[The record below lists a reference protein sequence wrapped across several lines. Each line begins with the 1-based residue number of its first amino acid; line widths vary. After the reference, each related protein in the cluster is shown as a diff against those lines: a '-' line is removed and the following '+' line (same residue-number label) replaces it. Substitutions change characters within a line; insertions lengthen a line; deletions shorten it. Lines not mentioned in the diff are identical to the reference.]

1 VMKVGVVAIGSIE
14 QRWSDAVE
22 RHIRAVFGFSTERLP
37 PLDRVE
43 FALDERRAQ
52 YSSSLILREL
62 ATLGPLAVSRVVGI
76 TECDIFIP
84 MLKFVFGQ
92 AQLGGQIAVISLARL
107 RQEFYGLPSDAELL
121 DLRMKKVLVHELG
134 HTFGLTHCTDRTCVM
149 VLSTNLDQL
158 DAKLDAF
165 CGSCLGLIREHLGN
179 VDHE

>member
-1 VMKVGVVAIGSIE
+1 MQVGVVAIGSIE
-14 QRWSDAVE
+14 QRWTDAVE

-37 PLDRVE
+37 PLDRID
-43 FALDERRAQ
+43 FALDKHRAQ
-52 YSSSLILREL
+52 YSSSLILKEL
-62 ATLGPLAVSRVVGI
+62 ATPIPPGADRVVGI

-107 RQEFYGLPSDAELL
+107 RQEFHGLPSDAELL

-134 HTFGLTHCTDRTCVM
+134 HTFGLTHCTDKTCVM
-149 VLSTNLDQL
+149 VLSTNLEQL

-165 CGSCLGLIREHLGN
+165 CRSCIGLIREYLGN
-179 VDHE
+179 VDNE